1 VVEVPTGGTRYLS
14 DAGIPHVVRNDTA
27 TWRERAEDKNN
38 SNGKRKNNS
47 NGKRKN
53 NGNDKRKNNSNGK
66 HKSNGNDRRKSNGN
80 DKRKSNGNDKRK
92 NNSNGK
98 HKSNGNDRR
107 KSNSNGKHK
116 NNSNGKRDS
125 NGNSKLCGEGEFASQ
140 LIAEKHRREAGA
152 PERFLISLCRRG
164 GRGDCE
170 IEISSGGRAKRDGG
184 ARIIS
189 ELVEATRR

>member
-1 VVEVPTGGTRYLS
+1 MVEVPTGGTRYLS

-38 SNGKRKNNS
+38 SNGKRKN
-47 NGKRKN
+47 
-53 NGNDKRKNNSNGK
+53 
-66 HKSNGNDRRKSNGN
+66 
-80 DKRKSNGNDKRK
+80 NGNDKRK